1 MLLCVVSFL
10 GTSGQNVSDIVKY
23 SSVDDHLEILE
34 NTLKLRHLAPTA
46 PDTLG
51 IKHTTHTHIKIH
63 NGEYIPSKGELCGFC
78 FYLLCVCRLLPV
90 LPEGP
95 FHPQ

>member
-1 MLLCVVSFL
+1 MIMCIWLVTCARMCVCVSFL

-34 NTLKLRHLAPTA
+34 NTLRLRHLAPTA

-51 IKHTTHTHIKIH
+51 EHHTHSTHTHCILG
-63 NGEYIPSKGELCGFC
+63 NGVV
-78 FYLLCVCRLLPV
+78 LLVRHFLSDCV
-90 LPEGP
+90 
-95 FHPQ
+95 